1 MYKYFKRLMDLS
13 VSLIILI
20 ILFPFFLIIG
30 ILLKFSGEGEIFY
43 SQKRVGYN
51 NMPFNIL
58 KFATMLK
65 DSPNM
70 GNKTLTVRDDPR
82 ITKIG
87 KYLRLTK
94 VNELPQIINVLKGD
108 MSFVGPRPL
117 LNTSVLKYSKEV
129 QDIIYKNKPGIT
141 GLGSVVFRDEE
152 KLVSE
157 VLKLG
162 GNPMEYYGLYI
173 YPYKGQLEKYY
184 YSNISLTTDFK
195 ILIATAWILLF
206 KKSNLIYKFFSDL
219 PPKPE
224 SLTIYGISKLKNQL

>member
-1 MYKYFKRLMDLS
+1 MYKIFKRLFDFI
-13 VSLIILI
+13 VSFSLLLIISPLFILI
-20 ILFPFFLIIG
+20 VIV
-30 ILLKFSGEGEIFY
+30 LKLSGEKEVFY
-43 SQKRVGYN
+43 LQERIGYEN
-51 NMPFNIL
+51 VPFNIY

-70 GNKTLTVRDDPR
+70 GNKTLTVRNDPR
-82 ITKIG
+82 ITKVG
-87 KYLRLTK
+87 KYLRITK
-94 VNELPQIINVLKGD
+94 LNELPQLINVLKGD

-117 LNTSVLKYSKEV
+117 LSTSVLKYSTEV
-129 QDIIYKNKPGIT
+129 QKIIYLNKPGIT

-157 VLKLG
+157 VVKLG